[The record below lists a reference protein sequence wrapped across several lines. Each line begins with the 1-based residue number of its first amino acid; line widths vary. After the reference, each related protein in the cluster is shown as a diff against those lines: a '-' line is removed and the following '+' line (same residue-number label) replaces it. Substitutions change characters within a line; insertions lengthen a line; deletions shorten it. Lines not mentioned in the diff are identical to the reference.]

1 VLNLSF
7 LKLAAW
13 LSLVAAAPAVLV
25 WLLAAGRLAPG
36 AGEWF
41 RLGAGLA
48 TAAALA
54 GAWALAYHW
63 HRRQARQVDS
73 LVEYCHRLALGE
85 PDLVDQWPPRPAE
98 LGRLGM
104 AIQVLREA
112 LVDYL
117 SLYRRF
123 YEAAPDMFLSLSPAG
138 GRILDAN
145 QAFCQ
150 AVGRLRAEVL
160 GRPVDEFVELEM
172 GWEQA
177 LKGRPGLCEG
187 RVPGD
192 RGPIQVE
199 ASISL
204 EPGPENQPWVIGA
217 ILRDVTQREAMHR
230 ELIAKS
236 AALEQALKEIRSVE
250 ELKDQFLTTLSH
262 ELKTPLVAIKGFL
275 QMVRSGR
282 AQGEQQQEYL
292 DVCWR
297 NLAKLEGQ
305 INNLLD
311 LARLAHAK
319 DQYEMVPVDLA
330 SVVRTAAENLRPVAE
345 ERGVTLDLTGMP
357 PEPVMVRGNMEK
369 LVQLVDNLLVN
380 AVKYNRDGGE
390 VRLFLA
396 READQAALEVADS
409 GIGMEREQMAKIFN
423 RFYRAEVSGTGRL
436 EGLGIG
442 LSLVQEIVRL
452 HGGDIR
458 VQSRPG
464 QGTVFS
470 VRLEAAA

>member
-1 VLNLSF
+1 MFTLPY
-7 LKLAAW
+7 LKLTAG
-13 LSLVAAAPAVLV
+13 LVLVALVPAGLMCLLGRACLPPALGGWFWIHALAV
-25 WLLAAGRLAPG
+25 LAAG
-36 AGEWF
+36 
-41 RLGAGLA
+41 
-48 TAAALA
+48 LA
-54 GAWALAYHW
+54 GALLLAW
-63 HRRQARQVDS
+63 WWQRRQSRQVDA
-73 LVEYCHRLALGE
+73 LIEYCHTLALGE
-85 PDLVDQWPPRPAE
+85 PEGQDQWPPRLAE
-98 LGRLGM
+98 LGRLGI
-104 AIQVLREA
+104 AIGVLREA

-123 YEAAPDMFLSLSPAG
+123 FEAAPDMFLSLSPAG

-145 QAFCQ
+145 QAFCR

-160 GRPVDEFVELEM
+160 GRPVADFVELEL
-172 GWEQA
+172 GWDPA
-177 LKGRPGLCEG
+177 LKGRAGLCKG
-187 RVPGD
+187 RVPGP
-192 RGPIQVE
+192 RGYIQVE

-204 EPGPENQPWVIGA
+204 ERGPENQPWVLGA
-217 ILRDVTQREAMHR
+217 ILRDVTQRETMHR

-262 ELKTPLVAIKGFL
+262 ELKTPLVALKGFM
-275 QMVRSGR
+275 QMVREGR
-282 AQGEQQQEYL
+282 VEGDKAREYL

-319 DQYEMVPVDLA
+319 DQYEMGPVDLA
-330 SVVRTAAENLRPVAE
+330 AVVRTAAQNLRPLAE
-345 ERGVTLDLTGMP
+345 ERRISLDLAAVP
-357 PEPVMVRGNMEK
+357 PEPVMVRGHAEK

-390 VRLFLA
+390 VRL
-396 READQAALEVADS
+396 ALSAGDSSVVLTVSDS
-409 GIGMEREQMAKIFN
+409 GQGMDREHMAKIFN
-423 RFYRAEVSGTGRL
+423 RFYRADLSGTGRL

-452 HGGDIR
+452 HQGDIQ
-458 VQSRPG
+458 VDSQPG
-464 QGTVFS
+464 RGAVFTVK
-470 VRLEAAA
+470 LGAAE